1 MLAHKKVFIRC
12 GWVIGSTTLPFMI
25 NKKPNSPIAHLIKQH
40 LTNNIKVCNEQ
51 WKYSKVRFEVQCLF
65 KACENLVWKFLLRTH
80 ITTLNMSISESYTRN
95 FKQYIQI

>member
-25 NKKPNSPIAHLIKQH
+25 NKKPNFPIAHLIKQH

-80 ITTLNMSISESYTRN
+80 ITTLNMSISESYTRH